1 MVQIATDRL
10 LLDDDAEAASRGPLS
25 ASGSA
30 LIEYPIKRSLEDRYL
45 EVMQKLQFDTFEM
58 ITENSEGGYQFAV
71 SYHFES
77 NLRSAGERCHPAR
90 VKRLAQETVTLSTSL
105 PLSYSSSVYVRC
117 DADRLDIMK
126 VLITGPADT
135 PYANGCFE
143 FDVYFPPDYPNSPML
158 INMETTG
165 HHTIRFNPNLYNDG
179 KVCLSVLNTWHG
191 RPEEKWNAQTSSFLQ
206 VLVSIQ
212 SLILVPEP
220 YFNEPG
226 YERSRGTPS
235 GNQSSREYNANI
247 CTASVKWAMLEQV
260 RNPCPCFKEV
270 IHTHFWFKKR
280 EIIKQIQQWITDMES
295 QGNDRRNG
303 RTISLNTIALK
314 RHFEQLREELN
325 KLKPPP
331 GQEDMVDQLEAED
344 ESTPTNSVSPAAISP
359 ATLTPHPTPVAGPS
373 QQAGPSAPFEQSDV
387 DTDMEMEKIVSKVCE

>member
-1 MVQIATDRL
+1 M
-10 LLDDDAEAASRGPLS
+10 
-25 ASGSA
+25 
-30 LIEYPIKRSLEDRYL
+30 KRSLEERYL

-58 ITENSEGGYQFAV
+58 VTENPENGGYQFTV

-126 VLITGPADT
+126 VLHFVHFCCNWGKCVFLDSLFQFFFSQVLITGPADT

-206 VLVSIQ
+206 V
-212 SLILVPEP
+212 
-220 YFNEPG
+220 
-226 YERSRGTPS
+226 
-235 GNQSSREYNANI
+235 
-247 CTASVKWAMLEQV
+247 K
-260 RNPCPCFKEV
+260 
-270 IHTHFWFKKR
+270 
-280 EIIKQIQQWITDMES
+280 
-295 QGNDRRNG
+295 
-303 RTISLNTIALK
+303 
-314 RHFEQLREELN
+314 
-325 KLKPPP
+325 
-331 GQEDMVDQLEAED
+331 
-344 ESTPTNSVSPAAISP
+344 
-359 ATLTPHPTPVAGPS
+359 
-373 QQAGPSAPFEQSDV
+373 
-387 DTDMEMEKIVSKVCE
+387 

>member
-1 MVQIATDRL
+1 M
-10 LLDDDAEAASRGPLS
+10 
-25 ASGSA
+25 
-30 LIEYPIKRSLEDRYL
+30 EYPTKRSLEERYL
-45 EVMQKLQFDTFEM
+45 EFMQKLQFDTFEM
-58 ITENSEGGYQFAV
+58 ISENADGGYQFAV

-126 VLITGPADT
+126 VFFQFPAIFFCEENFSSGKTLCHIHDLSCLIVSQVLITGPADT

-206 VLVSIQ
+206 V
-212 SLILVPEP
+212 
-220 YFNEPG
+220 
-226 YERSRGTPS
+226 
-235 GNQSSREYNANI
+235 
-247 CTASVKWAMLEQV
+247 CTTLQ
-260 RNPCPCFKEV
+260 
-270 IHTHFWFKKR
+270 
-280 EIIKQIQQWITDMES
+280 
-295 QGNDRRNG
+295 
-303 RTISLNTIALK
+303 LNF
-314 RHFEQLREELN
+314 H
-325 KLKPPP
+325 
-331 GQEDMVDQLEAED
+331 
-344 ESTPTNSVSPAAISP
+344 
-359 ATLTPHPTPVAGPS
+359 
-373 QQAGPSAPFEQSDV
+373 
-387 DTDMEMEKIVSKVCE
+387 